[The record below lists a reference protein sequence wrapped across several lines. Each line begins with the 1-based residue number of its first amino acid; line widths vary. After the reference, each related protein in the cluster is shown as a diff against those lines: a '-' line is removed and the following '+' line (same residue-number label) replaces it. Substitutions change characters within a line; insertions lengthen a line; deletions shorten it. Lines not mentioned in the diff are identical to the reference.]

1 MREIIQGL
9 ASALGKP
16 VPTWHIPGALTL
28 AVAGMASAITGRKG
42 RLGNLRATLQKWLAD
57 DAYDAGKFE
66 QAFDFKTQASLADG
80 LRREV
85 AWYREEVE

>member
-16 VPTWHIPGALTL
+16 VPTWHIPASLAL
-28 AVAGMASAITGRKG
+28 AVAGMASAVAGGKG

-57 DAYDAGKFE
+57 DVYDAGKFE
-66 QAFDFKTQASLADG
+66 QAFGFKTQVSLADG
-80 LRREV
+80 LRRE
-85 AWYREEVE
+85 AARGR